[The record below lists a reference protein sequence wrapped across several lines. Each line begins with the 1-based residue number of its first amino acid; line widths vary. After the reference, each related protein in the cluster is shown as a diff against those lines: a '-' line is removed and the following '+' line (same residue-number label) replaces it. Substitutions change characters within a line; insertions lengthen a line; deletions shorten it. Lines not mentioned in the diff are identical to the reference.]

1 MSINIDKRPLE
12 VSTDLN
18 LIRDQCDALE
28 FALQNETDPARM
40 SDLRRE
46 LAECRQRAFEVE
58 QRDPSVLEAEREAG
72 GQASD
77 RLLPAA
83 VRESHHSEQGGSIEA
98 ADPRPEYAG
107 LFVAER
113 IENADL
119 RQELASEGQGAQSSS
134 GGREH
139 ERVDPE
145 ISRLAELAE
154 AHRTGV
160 QMFGGIYGG
169 GPDVQQAT
177 VEHGPAM
184 IELAEQHEARLL
196 ARDEVFSGEVVAQIE
211 RENESQVY
219 VIEAD
224 GDRVM
229 VPEIEGADLDV
240 SDDVEVSRDHQ
251 GNYKAEAGH
260 DYGR

>member
-1 MSINIDKRPLE
+1 MSEYTNARAID
-12 VSTDLN
+12 SATDLN
-18 LIRDQCDALE
+18 LIREQCGTLE
-28 FALQNETDPARM
+28 LALQNEIDPARM

-58 QRDPSVLEAEREAG
+58 QRDQPEAEREAG
-72 GQASD
+72 GPAGD
-77 RLLPAA
+77 LLPPAA
-83 VRESHHSEQGGSIEA
+83 VRGDSEQHAPFVTIEA
-98 ADPRPEYAG
+98 ADPRPDYAG
-107 LFVAER
+107 LYAAER
-113 IENADL
+113 IENAEL
-119 RQELASEGQGAQSSS
+119 RQELAAEGQGAESSS
-134 GGREH
+134 GGMER

-169 GPDVQQAT
+169 GPDVPQASD
-177 VEHGPAM
+177 HSPALV
-184 IELAEQHEARLL
+184 ELAEQHEARLL
-196 ARDEVFSGEVVAQIE
+196 ARDEAFSGEIVAQIE
-211 RENESQVY
+211 RENESPAY

-229 VPEIEGADLDV
+229 VPEVEGTDMDV
-240 SDDVEVSRDHQ
+240 GDEVEISRDQQ
-251 GNYKAEAGH
+251 GSYEAEAGH

>member
-1 MSINIDKRPLE
+1 MSEYTNARAFD
-12 VSTDLN
+12 SATDLN
-18 LIRDQCDALE
+18 LIREQCGTLE
-28 FALQNETDPARM
+28 LALQNETDPARM

-58 QRDPSVLEAEREAG
+58 ERDQPEAEREAG
-72 GQASD
+72 GPAGD
-77 RLLPAA
+77 PLPPAA
-83 VRESHHSEQGGSIEA
+83 MRGDSEKAAPFVTIEA
-98 ADPRPEYAG
+98 AEPRPDYAG
-107 LFVAER
+107 LYAAER
-113 IENADL
+113 IENAEL
-119 RQELASEGQGAQSSS
+119 RQELAAEGQGAESS
-134 GGREH
+134 GGGMER

-169 GPDVQQAT
+169 GPDVPQAG
-177 VEHGPAM
+177 EHSPAM
-184 IELAEQHEARLL
+184 VELAEQNEARLL
-196 ARDEVFSGEVVAQIE
+196 ARDETFSGEVVAQIE
-211 RENESQVY
+211 RENESPAY

-229 VPEIEGADLDV
+229 VPEVEGADMDV
-240 SDDVEVSRDHQ
+240 GDDVEISRDQQ
-251 GNYKAEAGH
+251 GNYEAEVGH